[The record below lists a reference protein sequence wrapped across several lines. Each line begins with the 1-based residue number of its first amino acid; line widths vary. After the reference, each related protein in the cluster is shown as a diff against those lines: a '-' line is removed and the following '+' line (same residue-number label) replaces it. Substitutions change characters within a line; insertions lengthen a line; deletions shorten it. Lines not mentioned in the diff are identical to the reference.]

1 MRIPWVEDT
10 VAHRFAIAAALS
22 VGLAFTL
29 VSVFNAIGGT
39 WSQDPLDETGL
50 PNEAADMLRI
60 IEAAPRELRTKLC
73 VAATT
78 RGFRLDWYSPASIAS
93 ASLGTI
99 SRNDTTHLGRQFF
112 MANHHVGVAFEPGG
126 SLTIPPSVIHDSVR
140 TRAPYMLAIEMADH
154 GWLVFTVINR
164 SWGLAQPYRWAIR
177 VAFLA
182 ISIILV
188 TALVTHQFSKPIERL
203 AEAVRQFGIDRQAPA
218 IVESGPREL
227 RQVVKTFNDMRSQ
240 IQRFVADRTTMLAAI
255 SHDLRTPLTRI
266 RLRGELIENCEQ
278 QARLFRDV
286 DEMQGMVDG
295 ALAFFRDDAVA
306 EQTTTFDLPHVIVT
320 IANDYADHGTDI
332 VYTGPAHALYWGRP
346 FALKRALTNL
356 VENAIKYGTTPEIG
370 LSQREN
376 SWNVTVTD
384 RGPGIPAES
393 LGSMFLPYQR
403 LDKSRNRTTGGMGL
417 GLTVAQAIVHCH
429 GGRIILENGA
439 GGGLEARVVL
449 PIDVRVVQPANWS
462 V

>member
-1 MRIPWVEDT
+1 
-10 VAHRFAIAAALS
+10 
-22 VGLAFTL
+22 
-29 VSVFNAIGGT
+29 
-39 WSQDPLDETGL
+39 
-50 PNEAADMLRI
+50 
-60 IEAAPRELRTKLC
+60 
-73 VAATT
+73 
-78 RGFRLDWYSPASIAS
+78 
-93 ASLGTI
+93 
-99 SRNDTTHLGRQFF
+99 
-112 MANHHVGVAFEPGG
+112 
-126 SLTIPPSVIHDSVR
+126 
-140 TRAPYMLAIEMADH
+140 
-154 GWLVFTVINR
+154 
-164 SWGLAQPYRWAIR
+164 
-177 VAFLA
+177 
-182 ISIILV
+182 
-188 TALVTHQFSKPIERL
+188 
-203 AEAVRQFGIDRQAPA
+203 
-218 IVESGPREL
+218 
-227 RQVVKTFNDMRSQ
+227 
-240 IQRFVADRTTMLAAI
+240 
-255 SHDLRTPLTRI
+255 LTRI